1 MHRQLGREVRSLEE
15 RREEGEG
22 RCRGGG
28 GAVEL
33 HAALAPLHALLR
45 CSPCPALPRSV
56 GMHSWGSPLRV
67 TAKFICAQLASGVC
81 GVQPRGASVWLL
93 FARDGVGKICS

>member
-22 RCRGGG
+22 GCRGGG

-33 HAALAPLHALLR
+33 HAATKLALRSLCTYALRGQAAHSHAIE
-45 CSPCPALPRSV
+45 A
-56 GMHSWGSPLRV
+56 MHSWGCPLLC
-67 TAKFICAQLASGVC
+67 CAGQMELANGV
-81 GVQPRGASVWLL
+81 R
-93 FARDGVGKICS
+93 